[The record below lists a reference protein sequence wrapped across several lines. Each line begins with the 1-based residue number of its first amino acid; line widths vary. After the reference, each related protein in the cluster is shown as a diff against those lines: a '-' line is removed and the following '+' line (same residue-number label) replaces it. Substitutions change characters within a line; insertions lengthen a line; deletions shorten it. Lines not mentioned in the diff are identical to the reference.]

1 MTRTTHLLII
11 DPQNDFCDLP
21 ASYLPLNPLN
31 TDQRL
36 KPQLPVAGA
45 HADMHRL
52 AHFIRRG
59 KEVITDITITLD
71 SHHHVGIERPAM
83 WRQKDG
89 SPVAPFTQLSSEDV
103 RSGKFVLRNQQA
115 THAVLAYL
123 DQLEAAGRYQHMIWP
138 THCEIGTW
146 GHNIHAD
153 VLAACN
159 VWEQHHGCP
168 TAKIVKGDNP
178 YTEHYSALIAEV
190 PNANDPRTQLNQAL
204 LDSLTRADVLLV
216 AGEAGS
222 HCVKATMEHYAQHAT
237 PGQMKQV
244 VLLTDCMSPING
256 FEEPYEAFLDNMLER
271 GVQLT
276 TTSTWL
282 SQERTRHDQP
292 HTVA

>member
-1 MTRTTHLLII
+1 MTSNVHLLII

-21 ASYLPLNPLN
+21 TSYLPQNPLN

-36 KPQLPVAGA
+36 QPQLPVPGA

-59 KEVITDITITLD
+59 KQTITQVSITLD

-83 WRQKDG
+83 WRRSDG
-89 SPVAPFTQLSSEDV
+89 GAVAPFTQLSSDDV
-103 RSGKFVLRNQQA
+103 RQGKFVLQNRQS
-115 THAVLAYL
+115 TETVLAYL
-123 DQLEAAGRYQHMIWP
+123 DALEAAGRYKHMIWP

-159 VWEQHHGCP
+159 VWEQHAGRP
-168 TAKIVKGDNP
+168 TAKVLKGDNP

-190 PNANDPRTQLNQAL
+190 PDSQDIRTQLNQPL
-204 LDSLTRADVLLV
+204 LDSLMTADTLLV

-222 HCVKATMEHYAQHAT
+222 HCVKATMEHYVQHVDAELI
-237 PGQMKQV
+237 KRV
-244 VLLTDCMSPING
+244 VLLTDCMSPITG
-256 FEEPYEAFLDNMLER
+256 FEEPYEAFLNDMQQR
-271 GVQLT
+271 GAQLS
-276 TTSTWL
+276 TSAAWL
-282 SQERTRHDQP
+282 GRF
-292 HTVA
+292 